1 MTKKKST
8 KHALLMSVLS
18 LVMCVSMLV
27 GSTFAWFTDE
37 VTSAGNIIK
46 SGKLDIT
53 MEWADGTKAVPAV
66 DSNDW
71 TDASTG
77 AIFNS
82 ELWEPGYTEVRHIKI
97 ANEGTLALKYQLNI
111 VANGAVSKLAN
122 VIDVYYVDPAT
133 QVTERT
139 ELTEDKKLDGTLAD
153 VLAKI
158 NTTASG
164 ELLPGD
170 AHTITIALKMQ
181 ESAGN
186 EYQDM
191 AIGSDFSVQLLAT
204 QLAAE
209 SDSFDNQYD
218 IAAAPWTGDT
228 KQPVQEN
235 GVWQI
240 GSADELAWFAQYVN
254 GEVSP
259 VATASLEEEATATLI
274 DTHNAVLTADINL
287 NNIPWTPI
295 GRTITAE
302 EKAAGHHAF
311 DFQFHGTSGKHVVFD
326 GQGHTVYNV
335 NVNETANAGLFGA
348 AVYAA
353 IKNVNV
359 DSAEIVSNHF
369 AGTILAQGYAKVE
382 NCHVKNATVTC
393 TTEIVDG
400 SWDNGDKVGGVVG
413 KISEANNNGVY
424 GVIDCSAE
432 NVIVSA
438 YRDAGGILGYAG
450 AHADVTGN
458 KVTNV
463 TMLQDNTHNY
473 KGYTKIADFNINAIV
488 GDSTRA
494 EGVKVE
500 NNIGD
505 AEMGRSAYSL
515 NLVPNEAANT
525 GTIFVS
531 DKEGL
536 LNLSTLV
543 ENWVALFTDGN
554 GKGYSNYENKAFYYN
569 WTWKIVLETDID
581 FAGEE
586 ISPINLGQKGGF
598 DGQGHTISNVKIVTD
613 ATTQNEAGLF
623 IANNCAMSN
632 LKLDNIQVTGSN
644 VGNSTAGILAGS
656 CNAAI
661 KNITITNST
670 VTGGK
675 YTGGIV
681 GYGYTDITNCSVI
694 NCTVKGGYKLGGLI
708 GYICSSDG
716 EGNVISN
723 TLTNCNVDGIGSGI
737 YAGGKDKYIIGKVV
751 GNYNTNGIC
760 RNNTITDMTTSATAN
775 IGEIEAGL
783 NVVESMTSAEIATDV
798 DTTLAAGGNA
808 VLTEDLTFSAGD
820 TSANSG
826 YGATG
831 VAVMDGATLDGN
843 GNTLT
848 VTNAN
853 GTWDCAVNVKS
864 GTVKNLTISGAM
876 RGIFMGSADG
886 DVYIDNV
893 VLDDVIYTFN
903 SDGGSKD
910 YGVYISNST
919 LNGWTSFSNVHKE
932 VVFTN
937 CKFGEGN
944 GYAFCRPYNPVVFEN
959 CVFEEGFEFDTSR
972 TAEIVFKNCY
982 YGDTLIT
989 ADNAGTLALGD
1000 VVFFYNGVGSVSFE

>member
-8 KHALLMSVLS
+8 KRALLMSALS
-18 LVMCVSMLV
+18 LMMCVTMFV
-27 GSTFAWFTDE
+27 GSTFAWFTDT

-53 MEWADGTKAVPAV
+53 MEWADGTKAVPTEEIG
-66 DSNDW
+66 W

-77 AIFNS
+77 AIFKS

-111 VANGAVSKLAN
+111 VANGAVSKLAD

-133 QVTERT
+133 QITERT
-139 ELTEDKKLDGTLAD
+139 ELTENMKLNTLSN

-164 ELLPGD
+164 ELLPGQ

-181 ESAGN
+181 ESADN
-186 EYQDM
+186 KYQDM
-191 AIGSDFSVQLLAT
+191 SIGSDFSVQLLAT

-218 IAAAPWTGDT
+218 IAAAPWTGGM
-228 KQPVQEN
+228 KQPTQDN

-254 GEVSP
+254 GKVSP
-259 VATASLEEEATATLI
+259 VATASLEAEAPTLV

-295 GRTITAE
+295 GRTLTEE
-302 EKAAGHHAF
+302 EKTAGIQAF
-311 DFQFHGTSGKHVVFD
+311 TFQFHGAPGKHVVFD

-335 NVNETANAGLFGA
+335 NVNEKANAGLFGA

-359 DSAEIVSNHF
+359 VSAEIRSNHF
-369 AGTILAQGYAKVE
+369 AGAILAQGYAKVE
-382 NCHVKNATVTC
+382 NCHVKDATVTC

-413 KISEANNNGVY
+413 KISESGNNGVY
-424 GVIDCSAE
+424 GVVDCSAE
-432 NVIVSA
+432 NVTVSA

-450 AHADVTGN
+450 DYADVTGN
-458 KVTNV
+458 KITNV

-473 KGYTKIADFNINAIV
+473 KGYTKLAEFKVNAIV

-494 EGVKVE
+494 TGVKVE
-500 NNIGD
+500 NNSGE
-505 AEMGRSAYSL
+505 AEVGRSAYSL
-515 NLVPNEAANT
+515 KLVPNEDANT

-536 LNLSTLV
+536 LSIPALV
-543 ENWVALFTDGN
+543 ENWVTLFSDGQ
-554 GKGYSNYENKAFYYN
+554 GTAYSNYEVKPFYYN
-569 WTWKIVLETDID
+569 WTWKIVLESDID

-598 DGQGHTISNVKIVTD
+598 DGQGHTISNAKIVTD
-613 ATTQNEAGLF
+613 ATTENEAGLF
-623 IANNCAMSN
+623 IANSCAMSD
-632 LKLDNIQVTGSN
+632 LKLNNIQVTGSN
-644 VGNSTAGILAGS
+644 VGNSTAGILSGS

-661 KNITITNST
+661 SNITIENSS

-681 GYGYTDITNCSVI
+681 GYGYTDIINCSVT

-708 GYICSSDG
+708 GYICSSNNGSGD
-716 EGNVISN
+716 VISN
-723 TLTNCNVDGIGSGI
+723 TLTNCTVDGIGSGI
-737 YAGGKDKYIIGKVV
+737 YAGGKDKYIVGKVV

-760 RNNTITDMTTSATAN
+760 RNNTVTDMTTSATAN
-775 IGEIEAGL
+775 IGEIEA
-783 NVVESMTSAEIATDV
+783 NKTVVESMTSAEIATDV
-798 DTTLAAGGNA
+798 ADTLVKGDNA
-808 VLTEDLTFSAGD
+808 ILTEDLTFSASD
-820 TSANSG
+820 TAVNSG
-826 YGATG
+826 YGAAG
-831 VAVMDGATLDGN
+831 IVVSNGAIFDGN

-848 VTNAN
+848 VENAN
-853 GTWDCAVNVKS
+853 NTWDCAVNVKN
-864 GTVKNLTISGAM
+864 GTVKNVNINGAF
-876 RGIFMGSADG
+876 RGIFMSGADG

-893 VLDDVIYTFN
+893 VLDDVVYTFN
-903 SDGGSKD
+903 SDAGNKE

-919 LNGWTSFSNVHKE
+919 LNGWTSFSDAHKE

-937 CKFGEGN
+937 CKFGEGS
-944 GYAFCRPYNPVVFEN
+944 GYAFCRPYNAVVFEN
-959 CVFEEGFEFDTSR
+959 CVFEEGYEFDTSK
-972 TAEIVFKNCY
+972 TADITFKKCY

-989 ADNAGTLALGD
+989 AENAGTLALGD
-1000 VVFFYNGVGSVSFE
+1000 VVFVYNGVGSVSFE